1 MQRTLLR
8 MMLGATLMAG
18 ATGAA
23 AQDAEGIYGRVLDRS
38 GEVGFEGAVV
48 RIEELGLEA
57 VSERDG
63 RYRIGQLPAGSYTLT
78 VEYLGAARE
87 RSTLTVR
94 DGQSTALDFRIGE
107 DVAAIQNILV
117 VGQAAGQ
124 AGALNRQRT
133 ADNLKT
139 VVSADA
145 IGAFPDQNVAESLQ
159 RLAGLSLARDQG
171 EGRFV
176 VIRGI
181 DPAFNATTINGV
193 RVPGPQAD
201 SRQVNLDVISSDLL
215 ESLEVNKTMTPDMDG
230 DAVGGTVEVKSST
243 ALDRGNSLS
252 LRAEASYNELVEETS
267 PKLAAS
273 FTRLFSLGDAVE
285 NLGVAAALS
294 WFERDFGSDNVET
307 GGFDDLEGPGGEFL
321 GIEEAEQRDYTI
333 TRERLSA
340 ALNFDLRA
348 SENSEFYL
356 RTLYSDF
363 SDDEIQRTNTYV
375 FDGAEEEGFAITGLS
390 DDAAAF
396 SGASIEKLSEARKE
410 TQEILAGV
418 FGGEHRL
425 GRYTLDYALAYSE
438 ASEDTP
444 DTLNI
449 KFVGEEIDS
458 GYSLADREQPL
469 LFTTSD
475 NALDGGTFELDEIE
489 EEATFTEE
497 RENSVALNLR
507 RVFELRSAPAEW
519 KIGAKARLR
528 EKENNVD
535 TTSFDGFGADYSL
548 ADFPDQ
554 RVDYPLGDFGLH
566 PSRDALVGFVRAN
579 RADFEIDSDSS
590 AVASQSEDYA
600 LSEDIFAGYGMLT
613 ADFGPLR
620 VVAGARVE
628 QTEFDAR
635 GTEYVLDEESGSGDP
650 EFAAVRAEERY
661 RDVMPS
667 LNLRME
673 LGERTLARFAYSS
686 TISRPN
692 LQAAAPFA
700 RIEIEDDDG
709 EFERNAE
716 LGNPDLDPLS
726 AQNFDFSVE
735 HYPGGIAQLS
745 AGIFLKNL
753 RDFFVMSDIAGTAGA
768 FENFDEAL
776 ITLNGGKARI
786 VGLELGYAQRFAM
799 LPAPFDGLLL
809 SANLTLSD
817 SKADLPFRDQHISL
831 PFQSDSVANLA
842 LGYEKYGLSLRLAG
856 TYRDDYFEVVNELDD
871 AAQDRYVKE
880 QFHLDFSGSYRITD
894 SYQVYVNAVNLTDEP
909 FYAYFADRRF
919 ASQYEEYGPTYELGF
934 KANF

>member
-1 MQRTLLR
+1 MYRTLLR

-18 ATGAA
+18 TVGAG
-23 AQDAEGIYGRVLDRS
+23 AQEAEGIYGRVLDRS

-57 VSERDG
+57 ISERDG

-94 DGQSTALDFRIGE
+94 EGQSTALDFRIGE
-107 DVAAIQNILV
+107 DVTAIQNILV

-159 RLAGLSLARDQG
+159 RVAGLSLARDQG

-252 LRAEASYNELVEETS
+252 LRAEASYNELVEEAS

-273 FTRLFSLGDAVE
+273 FTRLFSVGDAVE
-285 NLGVAAALS
+285 NLGVAAAVS

-307 GGFDDLEGPGGEFL
+307 AGFDDLEGPGGEFP

-348 SENSEFYL
+348 SESSEFYL

-363 SDDEIQRTNTYV
+363 SDDEIQRTNTYL
-375 FDGAEEEGFAITGLS
+375 FEDGDVDALS
-390 DDAAAF
+390 DGAAAF
-396 SGASIEKLSEARKE
+396 SGTTVEKLSEARTE

-418 FGGEHRL
+418 FGGQHRL
-425 GRYTLDYALAYSE
+425 GLYTLDYALAYSE

-458 GYSLADREQPL
+458 GYSLADREQPQ
-469 LFTTSD
+469 LFTTSA

-497 RENSVALNLR
+497 RENSVAINLR
-507 RVFELRSAPAEW
+507 RAFELRSAPAEW

-528 EKENNVD
+528 EKENNID
-535 TTSFDGFGADYSL
+535 ATTFDGFGADFSL

-566 PSRDALVGFVRAN
+566 PSRTALVDFVRAN
-579 RADFEIDSDSS
+579 RAGFDIDSDGS
-590 AVASQSEDYA
+590 AVASQSEDYD
-600 LSEDIFAGYGMLT
+600 LSEDIFAAYGMLT

-628 QTEFDAR
+628 QTEFDAS
-635 GTEYVLDEESGSGDP
+635 GTEYVVDEESGSGDP
-650 EFAAVRAEERY
+650 EFAAVRADERY
-661 RDVMPS
+661 TDVMPS

-692 LQAAAPFA
+692 LAAAAPFA
-700 RIEIEDDDG
+700 RIEIEEDDG

-716 LGNPDLDPLS
+716 LGNPDLDPLR
-726 AQNFDFSVE
+726 AQNFDVSIE

-745 AGIFLKNL
+745 AGVFLKNL

-768 FENFDEAL
+768 FEDFDEAL

-786 VGLELGYAQRFAM
+786 VGVEFGYAQRFAM
-799 LPAPFDGLLL
+799 LPTPFDGLLL

-880 QFHLDFSGSYRITD
+880 QLHLDFSGSYRITD
-894 SYQVYVNAVNLTDEP
+894 HYQVYVNAVNLTDEP